1 MLFLP
6 FRVILSSQLEL
17 SLFILS
23 GAGLKK
29 QEMGL
34 EPGSEFNSALSYAL
48 SPSTKDNKNY
58 AKSTLNSELR

>member
-48 SPSTKDNKNY
+48 CHLPLTTIKIMQK
-58 AKSTLNSELR
+58 AL